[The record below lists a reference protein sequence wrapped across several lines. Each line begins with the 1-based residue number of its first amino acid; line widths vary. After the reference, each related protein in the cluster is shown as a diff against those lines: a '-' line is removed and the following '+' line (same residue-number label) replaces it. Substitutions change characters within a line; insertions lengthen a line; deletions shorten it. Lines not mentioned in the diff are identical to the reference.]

1 MRRWRSWYCDFY
13 QATLRRVRKNTSED
27 VWVIGTDGTGRI
39 NGRLFTR
46 QEQASTRLCTISR
59 DWTPSFESRSQTEGK
74 RENKVTKGGLYE
86 RFRKL
91 SRRFY
96 PFFFPLGLA
105 FCVFGWVSNHLLLHC
120 STLFVVWCFFRFF
133 GIDRAEEEEG
143 LFGSSFMHACDLSL
157 LI

>member
-27 VWVIGTDGTGRI
+27 VWVIGTDGNGRI
-39 NGRLFTR
+39 YGRLFTK
-46 QEQASTRLCTISR
+46 QKQASTRLCTISR
-59 DWTPSFESRSQTEGK
+59 DWTPSFESRSQTKGE

-91 SRRFY
+91 SRCFFRFS
-96 PFFFPLGLA
+96 LGLA
-105 FCVFGWVSNHLLLHC
+105 FCVFSWVRFINLLLRC
-120 STLFVVWCFFRFF
+120 STLFVVWCFCFAA
-133 GIDRAEEEEG
+133 IDRAKDEEG
-143 LFGSSFMHACDLSL
+143 LFGSSFHACDFSL

>member
-1 MRRWRSWYCDFY
+1 MSVFENS
-13 QATLRRVRKNTSED
+13 RVAFIR
-27 VWVIGTDGTGRI
+27 
-39 NGRLFTR
+39 
-46 QEQASTRLCTISR
+46 
-59 DWTPSFESRSQTEGK
+59 
-74 RENKVTKGGLYE
+74 
-86 RFRKL
+86 
-91 SRRFY
+91 
-96 PFFFPLGLA
+96 FFFPLGLA